1 MILSSSNFCWNFML
15 LKHPNVTV
23 WWILKNVSVMLN
35 LVKCVQH
42 FQAYS
47 IFVEFVEFLPRLACH
62 FWDVGFSVTS
72 VTLGFTARM
81 WHWDFCH
88 ACGTGISAS
97 RTAWLT
103 SVSPR
108 DVHSSAFS
116 ICVLYRSILAQQ
128 REFFEHPILRPLLL
142 SSTRLDPTCLAF
154 SSVRL
159 TRYSSVG
166 SLRLS
171 WCVFVVLWCAV
182 LRCVVFCCVLLFC
195 CSVVLLCF
203 VVLCCAVPC
212 FTSWSR
218 IAHCSK

>member
-1 MILSSSNFCWNFML
+1 MQFRHFVRASGFIRQGIWRSKSYCSVRSSKTGFIRHL
-15 LKHPNVTV
+15 
-23 WWILKNVSVMLN
+23 VS
-35 LVKCVQH
+35 
-42 FQAYS
+42 
-47 IFVEFVEFLPRLACH
+47 
-62 FWDVGFSVTS
+62 
-72 VTLGFTARM
+72 LG
-81 WHWDFCH
+81 FCH

-212 FTSWSR
+212 FTSCSR